1 MLAAELGCFACGFEL
16 VGGPNGV
23 ERKRRPA
30 LLSAVGAVA
39 DAGAKGLSAR
49 GDLHLPA
56 KAFAREQL
64 LA

>member
-1 MLAAELGCFACGFEL
+1 MLAVELGCPAYVFEL
-16 VGGPNGV
+16 VGGPHPV
-23 ERKRRPA
+23 EGEGGPA

-64 LA
+64 DA